1 MRLTARGIAAA
12 MLLTFGIVDPAFA
25 DDCAEWDTA
34 VTTTP
39 APPQMSQAMMNHT
52 RLMRTIPASADVL
65 IIGDSISAGVR
76 PELAQALYP
85 GMSIWNAGIGGDKTQ
100 QVLWRMQLLGGRL
113 KPRHV
118 LIILGTN
125 NVGAGDKPCAVAA
138 GMAAVFRRIDELW
151 GRPNVIYV
159 AMPPRKPE
167 GIEESRRQA
176 NALIQT
182 YVRPG
187 RTIVDAD
194 ALATCR
200 DCYVPDGLHLTPEG
214 YRHVSEIIRKT
225 IGVMP

>member
-1 MRLTARGIAAA
+1 MRLTTRDIAAA

-39 APPQMSQAMMNHT
+39 APPQTSQAMMNHT

-76 PELAQALYP
+76 LELAQTLYP
-85 GMSIWNAGIGGDKTQ
+85 GMSIWNAGIGGDKIQ

-113 KPRHV
+113 KPRYV

-125 NVGAGDKPCAVAA
+125 NVGAGDKPCAIAV

-151 GRPNVIYV
+151 SKPNVIYV

-167 GIEESRRQA
+167 SMEEPRRQA
-176 NALIQT
+176 NALIRT
-182 YVRPG
+182 YARPG
-187 RTIVDAD
+187 RAIVDAD

-200 DCYVPDGLHLTPEG
+200 DCYEPDGLHLTPEG
-214 YRHVSEIIRKT
+214 YRQVFEIVRRAT
-225 IGVMP
+225 GVMP